1 MKNRAT
7 VKRAKKK
14 MKRTFHKVVMALL
27 VKQVNIHEI
36 ILTEVLLWDFKV
48 MMKIANQ

>member
-14 MKRTFHKVVMALL
+14 MKRTFHKVVTALL
-27 VKQVNIHEI
+27 AKRVNIHEI
-36 ILTEVLLWDFKV
+36 ILTVVLLWDYKV